1 MLVVVC
7 GWYGPLTA
15 PSSCSPLLIVALRWL
30 ILAPLDRLWRLLVTA
45 RENNGGGSREQWRR
59 RWRTMAAALENNGE
73 NNGVDG
79 SRHCCCHVP
88 AIVLDTLGVKK
99 CVFAR
104 GVCDFRFK
112 SGRIPRVSDTQVSK
126 HEVKLT
132 LQAQNRHTPRAKCPP
147 TPPRNF
153 FLRLKSPSP
162 SLPPNPHTTIQT

>member
-1 MLVVVC
+1 M
-7 GWYGPLTA
+7 A
-15 PSSCSPLLIVALRWL
+15 A
-30 ILAPLDRLWRLLVTA
+30 A

-88 AIVLDTLGVKK
+88 AIVLDTLGVKNR
-99 CVFAR
+99 VFAR
-104 GVCDFRFK
+104 GVCDFRSK

-132 LQAQNRHTPRAKCPP
+132 LQAQNRHTPRGNAFPH
-147 TPPRNF
+147 
-153 FLRLKSPSP
+153 PS
-162 SLPPNPHTTIQT
+162 